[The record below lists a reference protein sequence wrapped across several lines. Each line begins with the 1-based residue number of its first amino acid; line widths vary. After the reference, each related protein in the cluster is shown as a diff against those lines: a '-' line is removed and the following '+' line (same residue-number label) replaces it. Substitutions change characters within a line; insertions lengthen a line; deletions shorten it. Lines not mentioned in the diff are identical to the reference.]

1 MYLWLQFG
9 ALYLPYNKSKILPV
23 GPNLLQS
30 GKLHPV
36 TTSDDRASH
45 GLPAYPVFPHS
56 VISTGQTELAYVSRE
71 GAKSRRSKKTT
82 KQSKSEMRAG
92 SHQP

>member
-56 VISTGQTELAYVSRE
+56 VISTGRPNWLTFLARVRGRE
-71 GAKSRRSKKTT
+71 GVRKQQNKAKAR
-82 KQSKSEMRAG
+82 
-92 SHQP
+92 